1 MAQFDVHPLRRDGGL
16 VIDCQSELL
25 SNLTTRF
32 VVPLTARQSGPEP
45 AKRLNPIFKVGEQ
58 EYVMRTQFAATV
70 PKRELGEA
78 IVSLNARSFEIVGA
92 LDVLIS
98 GV

>member
-1 MAQFDVHPLRRDGGL
+1 
-16 VIDCQSELL
+16 
-25 SNLTTRF
+25 
-32 VVPLTARQSGPEP
+32 
-45 AKRLNPIFKVGEQ
+45 
-58 EYVMRTQFAATV
+58 MRTQFAATV